1 MSKTLPE
8 LEPTIL
14 WKHFHG
20 LTTVPRPSKKEEKIL
35 VYLKKLITDLGYD
48 YEQDETGNVIVRK
61 PATPGYEN
69 APTTL
74 IQGHVDMVCEKNKGT
89 EHDFDNDP
97 IKAYVD
103 GDWVRA
109 QGTTL
114 GADNGIGVAAGL
126 AVLES
131 KDLIHPPMEFLFTVD
146 EETGLTGAKGLKAG
160 FLKSDIMLNLDSEE
174 DGALYVGCSGGMDT
188 AGILRFNSNAA
199 PATHTAVEIMIS
211 GLKGGHSGLDI
222 NTGRG
227 NAIRFLTRV
236 LSALAA
242 EHSTLQLST
251 ISGGSKRNAIPRE
264 AECVVYVPTD
274 VVKNVLAS
282 AEQFTN
288 TFLKE
293 IRTVEPDLAVTMKT
307 VDGIGTTIDR
317 AQFELLIDVL
327 LALPHGVQK
336 MSADI
341 PGLVETSTN
350 LATVTMDDGAIT
362 VGTSQRS
369 SVESEKFEVVAAVAA
384 VLKLAGL
391 EIVQGDGY
399 PGWQP
404 NMESKAL
411 KFVRQS
417 HKELFGA
424 DPEIKAIHAGLE
436 CGLIGEVYPD
446 MDMISFGPTIMGAH
460 SPDECLNI
468 PTTAKFWQL
477 VTKTLENVAKSA
489 APVA

>member
-1 MSKTLPE
+1 VSQTVQQ
-8 LEPTIL
+8 LEPAII

-35 VYLKKLITDLGYD
+35 AYLKQLLTDLGYS
-48 YEQDETGNVIVRK
+48 YEQDETGNMVVRK
-61 PATPGYEN
+61 PATPGYEH
-69 APTTL
+69 APTVL

-97 IKAYVD
+97 IKAYID

-109 QGTTL
+109 EGTTL

-146 EETGLTGAKGLKAG
+146 EETGLTGAKGLKPG
-160 FLKSDIMLNLDSEE
+160 FLNAGIMLNLDSEE
-174 DGALYVGCSGGMDT
+174 DGAVYVGCAGGMDT
-188 AGILRFNSNAA
+188 AGVLRYTSNAA
-199 PATHTAVEIMIS
+199 PEAHTAVEIMIS

-222 NTGRG
+222 HSGRG
-227 NAIRFLTRV
+227 NAIKFLTRA
-236 LSALAA
+236 LSSLAA
-242 EHSTLQLST
+242 QYPTLQLST
-251 ISGGSKRNAIPRE
+251 LAGGSKRNAIPRE
-264 AECVVYVPTD
+264 AECVIYVPAD
-274 VVKNVLAS
+274 AVEAVLAS
-282 AEQFTN
+282 AAQFTD

-293 IRTVEPDLAVTMKT
+293 IRTVEPDLLVSMKT
-307 VDGIGTTIDR
+307 TEGNAAVIGR
-317 AQFELLIDVL
+317 AEFERLLDVL
-327 LALPHGVQK
+327 QALPHGVLK

-341 PGLVETSTN
+341 DGLVETSTN
-350 LATVTMDDGAIT
+350 LATITMENGAIT
-362 VGTSQRS
+362 VGSSQRS
-369 SVESEKFEVVAAVAA
+369 SVESEKFDAVASVAAVFR
-384 VLKLAGL
+384 LAGF
-391 EIVQGDGY
+391 EVVQGDGY

-417 HKELFGA
+417 HKDLFGA

-477 VTKTLENVAKSA
+477 VTKTLENIAKGA
-489 APVA
+489 

>member
-1 MSKTLPE
+1 VSTTLPE

-20 LTTVPRPSKKEEKIL
+20 LTTIPRPSKKEEKIL
-35 VYLKKLITDLGYD
+35 AYLKQLIADLGYT
-48 YEQDETGNVIVRK
+48 YEQDDTGNLVVRK

-69 APTTL
+69 APVTL

-97 IKAYVD
+97 IHAYVD

-109 QGTTL
+109 KGTTL

-188 AGILRFNSNAA
+188 AGILRFSSASA
-199 PATHTAVEIMIS
+199 PAAHTAVEIMIS

-222 NTGRG
+222 HTGRG
-227 NAIRFLTRV
+227 NAIKFLTRV
-236 LSALAA
+236 LASLAA
-242 EHSTLQLST
+242 LYPTMQLST

-264 AECVVYVPTD
+264 AECIVYVPAD
-274 VVKNVLAS
+274 AVQEVLAS
-282 AEQFTN
+282 AAQYTS

-293 IRTVEPDLAVTMKT
+293 IRTVEPDLAVTTKT
-307 VDGIGTTIDR
+307 VDGNGSVIDR
-317 AQFELLIDVL
+317 AQFERLLDVL
-327 LALPHGVQK
+327 FALPHGVQK

-350 LATVTMDDGAIT
+350 LATLVMDDASIT
-362 VGTSQRS
+362 IGTSQRS
-369 SVESEKFEVVAAVAA
+369 SVESEKFDVVASVAS
-384 VLKLAGL
+384 VFRLAGFD
-391 EIVQGDGY
+391 IVQGDGY

-436 CGLIGEVYPD
+436 CGLIGEVYPA

-477 VTKTLENVAKSA
+477 VTRTLENVAKSA